1 VSAALANDSGESFV
15 WKVDPES
22 MAVSRA
28 PVELGDLLDDRVR
41 ITSGLDEGDV
51 VAISGVNELRDD
63 MVVRILEP

>member
-1 VSAALANDSGESFV
+1 
-15 WKVDPES
+15 

-28 PVELGDLLDDRVR
+28 PVELGDLFEDRVR

-51 VAISGVNELRDD
+51 VAITGVNELRDG